1 MRVSLGFFAYG
12 LPRSRSETEMWVHEP
27 IRKIISGIQEGT
39 CKGRQGRRDVNDG
52 GYYSGK
58 RIQCL
63 EDPLEGYEENNYEV

>member
-1 MRVSLGFFAYG
+1 ML
-12 LPRSRSETEMWVHEP
+12 VHEP
-27 IRKIISGIQEGT
+27 IRNIISGIQEGT
-39 CKGRQGRRDVNDG
+39 CKGRQGRRDVSDG